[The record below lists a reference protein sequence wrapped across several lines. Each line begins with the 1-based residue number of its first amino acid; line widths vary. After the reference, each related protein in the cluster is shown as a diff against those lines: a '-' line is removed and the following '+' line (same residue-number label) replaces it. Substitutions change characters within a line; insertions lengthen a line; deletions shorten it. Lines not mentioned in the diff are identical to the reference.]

1 MADLVFIN
9 HAYNLNTEI
18 GEELARDLPN
28 FIIKASNNTDLRPG
42 RQVFTA
48 GFDDAYR
55 LFLIGQELYIE
66 TKASPAIKALSEAYQ
81 NDELLEGVDDYFAVE
96 VALDRTLMEKYF
108 TFKVTQRDGL
118 QVTVKKEITIPPIY
132 VPTNGNE
139 IGSYFYNYILGRDRN
154 YNSAVRPVGTVLTTK
169 ELAQFFCA
177 IYLLKSGGFL
187 ADLPF
192 EDMYAMIK
200 LGLRLSGRKEQY
212 PFLRRENKKWVTSS
226 SLYTKI
232 PHPAGTTGEAFRR
245 SKKGFALSGAPGQ
258 TLHMNIDLALHNDNG
273 NVRQDRNYI
282 SAASAMG
289 TMVQFD
295 WNSLEVIV
303 RRHVAN
309 VVSLHP
315 RGVIGRDRY
324 NEWFQNYP
332 FGLYYSSAFFPYT
345 ESVPNSAFDRRQRY
359 LEENVFCLNNNFANV
374 SWCNSYITT
383 MFPEEVIIDKDILTG
398 IIQVR
403 NCYGELNLKDK
414 SYTRTFMIGGHVYK
428 IAPDEVFFIN
438 PVAYTGFVDASAVNE
453 NLHFTTF
460 NAFNSKAL
468 RPMFDYV
475 YTYYNGDSVNL
486 NIGQS
491 SLPTSEYGINRVN
504 GKPFQYQP
512 LSVHAMRPD
521 GAVDGAM
528 VYRAYGIVNKGATT
542 IYEITD
548 PQSGQV
554 SYINRYAG
562 PSIGSILNVPAN
574 EAECAKTVIGMG
586 SERYQANAI
595 LDINTGIWYLDRQ
608 DAERKVQ
615 HFLTKQPI
623 RNAAGDSIYG
633 ITFQVPHVFQP
644 YGGLNNYQAKYSST
658 TTFNRPMA
666 ILSARTRKKTP
677 GLMLDG
683 TRGRY
688 TDGLAKQRREGGGD
702 VNSRFSIM
710 DGAIRNDYLEG
721 NSLTVNFAAF
731 VTAKDSF
738 KVRPDLTIE
747 GTKLMWNGSGMADF
761 VIHPLDRI
769 ENVVPSR
776 MFTPWKYKSE
786 IYAVKLPGETTTKA
800 FAGNMEALAA
810 ETNARYMRPTNM
822 SNVVSIGTLP
832 YPAKVTSLD
841 KFKVIPVNNP
851 TTSINSPL
859 NTSSVLA
866 AYGNWANYQ
875 MVLRTSV
882 MYDVAV
888 TNAARESTPN
898 KTDIFDPRR
907 FSMLSKGF
915 MTRGS
920 KMHDREPWP
929 YRILRND
936 GFRTIEMQAS
946 SAHLSSNAIARYNLI
961 ASYYKTDQDQLVS
974 RESTYQQFHRVSLID
989 VVSARYGIAGRV
1001 FADARGAANTSRNE
1015 QFRQWAWNEP
1025 LPAAKD
1031 GESLVPFVIPTNG
1044 TRLVNYNG
1052 DQWSHRANILPSGEQ
1067 ATVRNRVLEMGIGAQ
1082 YISCLVAFFD
1092 TTQKKLRNLFHV
1104 VFPPGFPQIYLS
1116 DIWLDEI
1123 SGTTPLDKLGIALET
1138 GMLMMSLQGSG
1149 LADKLPQHLM
1159 SVRELLYTGLFSTVY
1174 EEVENLILSNFGVPF
1189 GMSGV
1194 HPREYGLKITDT
1206 NFVHFPPN
1214 LTGSRVLRTGSTKD
1228 DFKIS
1233 YEPIKPSEKVS
1244 PYEIVETFDYEPD
1257 ALSYENAKRSDENYR
1272 NPIKWMIPT
1281 VMDDRYLGLT
1291 VPGQLLY
1298 NKAKN
1303 KYEEVFYLRDM
1314 FGPDEP
1320 VFIVKCVGNAK
1331 IRIDDGNAW
1340 NNVEGTTYSD
1350 KGRVERSVTY
1360 TVVASGDRATNY
1372 VFVRAFYHHDRTKAY
1387 ELKLYNGF
1395 RWMARNLF
1403 GFNLSND
1410 IYGLANVRN
1419 NDNFTMS
1426 NKNINVRNDLFAGIP
1441 SSLGINATN
1450 WRCNHLGM
1458 PYLTPD
1464 EVFYQTESNA
1474 SRDVITDHPFP
1485 FDKTKIYTVQ
1495 EERNK
1500 YARFGVPM
1508 FFYVADTRG
1517 FTWNGGSVSAGCGG
1531 LNYEARRFFDGTVF
1545 NDFFS
1550 VPSAIPTQNFPS
1562 CSTPTLWAFRENKR
1576 VIYKE
1581 MSDQMKFGATIDPKK
1596 LTSME
1601 YIANWDGTINTF
1613 MLSRVSNRRF
1623 EETETPANF
1632 YKGFINVD
1640 HHYTAMFNYA
1650 AVDSKLHVVHD
1661 FEVQKYVIR
1670 PFKKS
1675 EPIFYSFINVVV
1687 NEGSEVFINLN
1698 KSIVIDLIIPTNRE
1712 REINFSIVN
1721 VEGENSVVYLQMAE
1735 NTTITVNLISEAAG
1749 RTLGGNVVVTSLNPY
1764 PGKNIKF
1771 MYAGQDMRVDS
1782 PNANIKSV
1790 QNKRVRLA
1798 TTVKD

>member
-9 HAYNLNTEI
+9 NASDLNNEI
-18 GEELARDLPN
+18 PDELARDLPN
-28 FIIKASNNTDLRPG
+28 FVIKANYYTDLRVG
-42 RQVFTA
+42 RQVFSPE
-48 GFDDAYR
+48 FDDAYR

-66 TKASPAIKALSEAYQ
+66 TKASPLIKALSETYQ
-81 NDELLEGVDDYFAVE
+81 NDELLEGVDDYLAVE

-108 TFKVTQRDGL
+108 TFKVTQNEGL
-118 QVTVKKEITIPPIY
+118 QVTTKKEITIPPIY
-132 VPTNGNE
+132 APIQGNE
-139 IGSYFYNYILGRDRN
+139 VGSYFYNYILGR
-154 YNSAVRPVGTVLTTK
+154 YYGYSSAIRPAGTILTK
-169 ELAQFFCA
+169 QELAQFFCA

-200 LGLRLSGRKEQY
+200 LGLRLSGRREQY

-226 SLYTKI
+226 MLYTKI
-232 PHPAGTTGEAFRR
+232 PTLTGTTGEALRR
-245 SKKGFALSGAPGQ
+245 TKKGFALSGAAGQ

-273 NVRQDRNYI
+273 NLRYDRNLI
-282 SAASAMG
+282 SAAHAMG
-289 TMVQFD
+289 TVAQID
-295 WNSLEVIV
+295 WNSLEVLA
-303 RRHVAN
+303 RRYLAG
-309 VVSLHP
+309 SLGHHP

-332 FGLYYSSAFFPYT
+332 FGLYYSGAVFPYT
-345 ESVPNSAFDRRQRY
+345 ESVQNSANEKRQRY
-359 LEENVFCLNNNFANV
+359 LEENAFCLKNNFANV
-374 SWCNSYITT
+374 NWANSYITT

-403 NCYGELNLKDK
+403 NCYGELYLTDE
-414 SYTRTFMIGGHVYK
+414 SYTRTFTIGGHVYR
-428 IAPDEVFFIN
+428 IAPNDVFFIN
-438 PVAYTGFVDASAVNE
+438 PVAYTGFVDASSVDE
-453 NLHFTTF
+453 SLQIQTCKTF
-460 NAFNSKAL
+460 NNKAI
-468 RPMFDYV
+468 RPMFDYI
-475 YTYYNGDSVNL
+475 YTFFSGKYVNR

-491 SLPTSEYGINRVN
+491 SLPTSEYGINKVN
-504 GKPFQYQP
+504 GNPFQYQP
-512 LSVHAMRPD
+512 LSIHSMRPD

-542 IYEITD
+542 IYEVND
-548 PQSGQV
+548 PYSGEV
-554 SYINRYAG
+554 SFINRYAG

-574 EAECAKTVIGMG
+574 RDECAKTVMGMG
-586 SERYQANAI
+586 SASSSANAI
-595 LDINTGIWYLDRQ
+595 LDINAGIWYLDRQ
-608 DAERKVQ
+608 DTDRKVQ

-644 YGGLNNYQAKYSST
+644 YGGLNNYQAKYASS

-666 ILSARTRKKTP
+666 ILSARTKSKTP
-677 GLMLDG
+677 GLTFDNQ
-683 TRGRY
+683 RGRY
-688 TDGLAKQRREGGGD
+688 SSGLAVQKREGGGD
-702 VNSRFSIM
+702 VNSRF
-710 DGAIRNDYLEG
+710 AIVEGKVRNDYLDN

-731 VTAKDSF
+731 VTTKDSF

-747 GTKLMWNGSGMADF
+747 GTNLMWNGNGLLDF

-769 ENVVPSR
+769 ENIVPSR
-776 MFTPWKYKSE
+776 MFTPWKYGGGNWV
-786 IYAVKLPGETTTKA
+786 VKLPGETATKA
-800 FAGNMEALAA
+800 FSGNMEALAGDS
-810 ETNARYMRPTNM
+810 NAQYMRPANM
-822 SNVVSIGTLP
+822 SNTVSIGTLP
-832 YPAKVTSLD
+832 YPAKVTSSD
-841 KFKVIPVNNP
+841 KFKFILANNP
-851 TTSINSPL
+851 RLSVNSPL
-859 NTSSVLA
+859 NLSSVLA
-866 AYGNWANYQ
+866 AYDNWSNYQ
-875 MVLRTSV
+875 MVLRTSL

-936 GFRTIEMQAS
+936 GFRTIEMQANT
-946 SAHLSSNAIARYNLI
+946 AHLSTNAVARYNLI
-961 ASYYKTDQDQLVS
+961 SAYYKTDQDQLVS
-974 RESTYQQFHRVSLID
+974 RESTYQQFHRVSLVD
-989 VVSARYGIAGRV
+989 VVSSRYGIAGRV
-1001 FADARGAANTSRNE
+1001 FADNRLATNTSRNE
-1015 QFRQWAWNEP
+1015 ALRQWAWNEP

-1052 DQWSHRANILPSGEQ
+1052 EQWSHRANILPGGEI
-1067 ATVRNRVLEMGIGAQ
+1067 ATVRNRVLEMGIGSQ

-1116 DIWLDEI
+1116 DIRLDEI
-1123 SGTTPLDKLGIALET
+1123 GGTTPLDKLGLASET
-1138 GMLMMSLQGSG
+1138 GLLMMSLQGSG
-1149 LADKLPQHLM
+1149 LADKLPQHLI
-1159 SVRELLYTGLFSTVY
+1159 STRELLYTGLFSTVY

-1194 HPREYGLKITDT
+1194 HPREYGIKITDT

-1214 LTGSRVLRTGSTKD
+1214 LTGSRVIRTGSTKD

-1233 YEPIKPSEKVS
+1233 YEPIKPTEKVS

-1257 ALSYENAKRSDENYR
+1257 QLSYENAKRSDENYK
-1272 NPIKWMIPT
+1272 NPIKWLIPT

-1291 VPGQLLY
+1291 VPGQVLY

-1320 VFIVKCVGNAK
+1320 VFIVKCVGNAR

-1360 TVVASGDRATNY
+1360 TIVASGDRAANY

-1403 GFNLSND
+1403 GFNLSNE

-1419 NDNFTMS
+1419 QDNFTMS
-1426 NKNINVRNDLFAGIP
+1426 NKNIYVRNDLFAGLP

-1464 EVFYQTESNA
+1464 EVFYQTEANA
-1474 SRDVITDHPFP
+1474 SRDVINDHPFP

-1500 YARFGVPM
+1500 YVQFGVPM
-1508 FFYVADTRG
+1508 FFYASDTKG
-1517 FTWNGGSVSAGCGG
+1517 FTWNGGSVSTGYGG

-1562 CSTPTLWAFRENKR
+1562 LSTPILWAFRENKR
-1576 VIYKE
+1576 VVYKE

-1596 LTSME
+1596 LTSMD

-1613 MLSRVSNRRF
+1613 LLSRVPSRRF
-1623 EETETPANF
+1623 EETEPPANF

-1640 HHYTAMFNYA
+1640 HHYTAMYNYA

-1670 PFKKS
+1670 PFRKI
-1675 EPIFYSFINVVV
+1675 EPIFYSLINVVV
-1687 NEGSEVFINLN
+1687 GEGSEVFINLN
-1698 KSIVIDLIIPTNRE
+1698 KSIVIDLIVPTNRE
-1712 REINFSIVN
+1712 REINFSIVS

-1735 NTTITVNLISEAAG
+1735 NTTITVNLISEATG
-1749 RTLGGNVVVTSLNPY
+1749 RTLAGNVVVASLNPY
-1764 PGKNIKF
+1764 SGKNIKF
-1771 MYAGQDMRVDS
+1771 MYAGQDMRVNS
-1782 PNANIKSV
+1782 SNATITNV
-1790 QNKRVRLA
+1790 QNKRVRLG
-1798 TTVKD
+1798 TVIKG